1 MKWDVKLYIGGTIFT
16 ESVIATNM
24 SNARQTA
31 IASNP
36 TAKVISLTA
45 SFRD

>member
-31 IASNP
+31 IARNP
-36 TAKVISLTA
+36 TAKVISVTA

>member
-24 SNARQTA
+24 NNARETA
-31 IASNP
+31 LARNP
-36 TAKVISLTA
+36 TAKVISVTA